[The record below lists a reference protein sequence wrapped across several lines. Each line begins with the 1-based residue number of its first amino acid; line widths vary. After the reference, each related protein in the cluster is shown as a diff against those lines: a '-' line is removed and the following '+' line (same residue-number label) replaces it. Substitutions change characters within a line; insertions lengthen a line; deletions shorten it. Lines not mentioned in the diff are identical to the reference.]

1 MKKIV
6 LLVIIISLLST
17 VVNIGQVSPS
27 YSGRANLFSYDSTR
41 NFYAS
46 NQFITTAD
54 GLLNPDEYFVG
65 PGDKLLFI
73 ISGAN
78 PLTFSSIIDY
88 EGNIFI
94 DQVGVIGLKNLT
106 LSQARAKIRE
116 ALKDFYKNVKID
128 ITLTEFKKIK
138 VSLIGNVVKPFT
150 YNLNG
155 NTRLLELIMNSFGVY
170 SNSDMRNIEIMS
182 TLGDTLIVDLL
193 KYMRVGD
200 NTQNPFLREGSI
212 INIRKVDKTVS
223 IWGNVLYPGT
233 YEFSDGETVN
243 DLINLCGGL
252 EYKAREDSIEL
263 VRFDDDMLSTNLNY
277 YNLNEIKQKNIKLK
291 PGDKIIIREK
301 PEFMID
307 RFVKVSGFVKSPGYY
322 RIEKD
327 KTTLKTL
334 IVDLVGGF
342 RENASLKDAY
352 IIRAKVD
359 EKPDLEYVR
368 LQGLQRK
375 DMTDDEYDYLKAMSR
390 HQKGRMVVDFEKLFL
405 NNDLSENVILK
416 EGDEIYIPEAVNY
429 ITLVGQIVNPGN
441 IMYNPK
447 YKVEDYI
454 NLAGGYAWRAIKS
467 DVRVIKANTKE
478 WIDADDVD
486 ELQPGDIIWIPEDP
500 PPPKFW
506 DVFKDTMLIVG
517 QIASII
523 TAIVA
528 VIISARK

>member
-1 MKKIV
+1 MKKIA
-6 LLVIIISLLST
+6 LFSLLIIFLAT
-17 VVNIGQVSPS
+17 ALTNGQVIPN

-41 NFYAS
+41 NFIAS

-54 GLLNPDEYFVG
+54 GLLNPNEYIVG

-88 EGNIFI
+88 EGNIFL
-94 DQVGVIGLKNLT
+94 DQAGVISLKNLT
-106 LSQARAKIRE
+106 LNQARIKVKEI
-116 ALKDFYKNVKID
+116 LSDFYKNVKID
-128 ITLTEFKKIK
+128 ITLIEFKKIK
-138 VSLIGNVVKPFT
+138 VSLIGNVVKPYT

-155 NTRLLELIMNSFGVY
+155 NTRLLELIMNSYGVY
-170 SNSDMRNIEIMS
+170 SNSDMRNVEIRNN
-182 TLGDTLIVDLL
+182 LGDTLIVDLL
-193 KYMRVGD
+193 KYMRIGD
-200 NTQNPFLREGSI
+200 KTQNPFLREGSTVF
-212 INIRKVDKTVS
+212 IRRVDKTVS
-223 IWGNVLYPGT
+223 VWGNVVYPGT
-233 YEFSDGETVN
+233 YEFCEGENVYN
-243 DLINLCGGL
+243 LIKLCGGL

-263 VRFDDDMLSTNLNY
+263 IRFNDDLQSTFINY
-277 YNLNEIKQKNIKLK
+277 YTLNELKENGLILK
-291 PGDKIIIREK
+291 PGDKIIVREK

-307 RFVKVSGFVKSPGYY
+307 RFVKVSGFVKAPGYY

-334 IVDLVGGF
+334 INDLVGGF

-352 IIRAKVD
+352 IIRTKGN
-359 EKPDLEYVR
+359 EQPDLEYVR
-368 LQGLQRK
+368 LQNLQRK
-375 DMTDDEYDYLKAMSR
+375 DMTDDEYDYLKSMSR
-390 HQKGRMVVDFEKLFL
+390 HQKGKMVVDFERLFL
-405 NNDLSENVILK
+405 NNDLSEDLILK

-429 ITLVGQIVNPGN
+429 ITLVGQVVNPGN
-441 IMYNPK
+441 IIYNPK
-447 YKVEDYI
+447 YKIKDYI
-454 NLAGGYAWRAIKS
+454 DLAGGYAWRAVKS

-478 WIDADDVD
+478 WLDADDVE